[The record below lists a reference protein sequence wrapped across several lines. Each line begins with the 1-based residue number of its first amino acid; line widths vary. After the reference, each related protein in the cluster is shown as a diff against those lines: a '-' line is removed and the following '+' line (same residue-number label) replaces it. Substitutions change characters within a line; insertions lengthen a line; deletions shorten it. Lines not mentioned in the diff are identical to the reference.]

1 MQFASEGLL
10 WCVLSTHRSIPLPP
24 PSRFS
29 RCIQLAGTAIRD
41 GNFRPPSKGGPF
53 ENTGIVIRRRPLIAL
68 SLYIHG
74 VPLCK
79 YRPIISITMHL
90 ISARLLIHKL
100 YTFKW
105 PLLLLLA
112 VNCARQSGDRFV
124 MVGDFQLDVTGVAP
138 FI

>member
-1 MQFASEGLL
+1 MVCSKYTPFYTPPSPFKVFPMYSTCQCTALQFVTA
-10 WCVLSTHRSIPLPP
+10 IFAP
-24 PSRFS
+24 PSR
-29 RCIQLAGTAIRD
+29 
-41 GNFRPPSKGGPF
+41 GGPF

-79 YRPIISITMHL
+79 YRPIISITTHL
-90 ISARLLIHKL
+90 ISSRLLIHKL